1 MYSLKDVKTYFI
13 CPDHNEKYQ
22 RRRAHMEELLT
33 SIGFTNF
40 HHYKSGSYQYPA
52 CLADAICDILGQNLD
67 EPVLILEDDV
77 DTTGQLNF
85 EMPAGCDAVFFGLS
99 RCAGS
104 RTINRGDGLSR
115 FTPFSESQVR
125 VHNMLSQH
133 AVLFVSRAIKERYI
147 TTVRKYAG
155 TPYHSDVL
163 FSRIQSEFLVLANR
177 MPAFW
182 QSNAYNEENLETYTK
197 IYIDGPPGVYVKP
210 LV

>member
-1 MYSLKDVKTYFI
+1 MYTLKDVKTYFI

-22 RRRAHMEELLT
+22 RRRAHMEELL
-33 SIGFTNF
+33 SRLGFTNV

-77 DTTGQLNF
+77 DTTGRLEF
-85 EMPAGCDAVFFGLS
+85 DMPTGCDAIFFGLS
-99 RCAGS
+99 RCGGS
-104 RTINRGDGLSR
+104 QTINRGHGRSL

-147 TTVRKYAG
+147 TTIQKYAG
-155 TPYHSDVL
+155 TDYHSDVL
-163 FSRIQSEFLVLANR
+163 FSRIQRDFLVLANR
-177 MPAFW
+177 VPAFW
-182 QSNAYNEENLETYTK
+182 QSNAYNEQDLEGYTK
-197 IYIDGPPGVYVKP
+197 IYIVGPPGVEVKC
-210 LV
+210 LD